1 MATEQ
6 PARKGIGAPVAVALI
21 AVVGVALIRG
31 GAAERALP
39 PQPAAAAGVDT
50 IPGVVPPAARQVTP
64 PLPASPPVRVRIPS
78 IGVNA
83 PLITVALD
91 KDGWVGSPPP
101 ADKNLAGWFRNS
113 PAPGAA
119 GTSVIDG
126 HVDNL
131 AGPAVFYGLG
141 ALKKGGRIEVTRKD
155 GRTAVFDV
163 YGVEV
168 FAKNAFPA
176 KRVYGDT
183 GAAELRL
190 ITCGGGYTEKG
201 GYDGNVV
208 VFARLGAVR

>member
-6 PARKGIGAPVAVALI
+6 PARKGLAAPVAVALI
-21 AVVGVALIRG
+21 AVVGVALIRSG
-31 GAAERALP
+31 SEERALP
-39 PQPAAAAGVDT
+39 PQPAAAAAVET
-50 IPGVVPPAARQVTP
+50 IPGVVPPAARKVPP

-101 ADKNLAGWFRNS
+101 AEKNLAGWFRNS
-113 PAPGAA
+113 PTPGAA

-141 ALKKGGRIEVTRKD
+141 ALKKGDRVEVTRRD

-163 YGVEV
+163 YGVEA
-168 FAKNAFPA
+168 FAKDAFPA

-183 GAAELRL
+183 GAAELRV
-190 ITCGGGYTEKG
+190 ITCGGGFTEKG

-208 VFARLGAVR
+208 VFARMGAVR

>member
-6 PARKGIGAPVAVALI
+6 PARKGLATPVAVALI
-21 AVVGVALIRG
+21 AVVGVALIRSG
-31 GAAERALP
+31 SEERALP
-39 PQPAAAAGVDT
+39 PQPAAAAAVET
-50 IPGVVPPAARQVTP
+50 IPGVVPPAARKVPP

-91 KDGWVGSPPP
+91 KDGWVGSPP
-101 ADKNLAGWFRNS
+101 AAEKNLAGWFRNS
-113 PAPGAA
+113 PTPGAA

-141 ALKKGGRIEVTRKD
+141 ALKKGDRVEVTRRD

-163 YGVEV
+163 YGVEA
-168 FAKNAFPA
+168 FAKDAFPA

-183 GAAELRL
+183 GAAELRV
-190 ITCGGGYTEKG
+190 ITCGGGFREKG

-208 VFARLGAVR
+208 VFARMGAVR

>member
-21 AVVGVALIRG
+21 AVVGVALVRG
-31 GAAERALP
+31 GAAEQALP
-39 PQPAAAAGVDT
+39 PQPAAAAAVDT

-113 PAPGAA
+113 PTPGAA

-141 ALKKGGRIEVTRKD
+141 ALKKGGRIEVTRQD

-183 GAAELRL
+183 GAAELRV

>member
-1 MATEQ
+1 MATEL
-6 PARKGIGAPVAVALI
+6 PARKGLAVPVAVALI
-21 AVVGVALIRG
+21 AVVGVALIRSG
-31 GAAERALP
+31 SGERALP
-39 PQPAAAAGVDT
+39 PQPAAAAAVDT
-50 IPGVVPPAARQVTP
+50 IPGVVPPAARKVPP

-91 KDGWVGSPPP
+91 KDGWVGSPP
-101 ADKNLAGWFRNS
+101 AVEKNLVGWFRNS
-113 PAPGAA
+113 PTPGAA

-141 ALKKGGRIEVTRKD
+141 ALKKGDRIEVTRRD

-163 YGVEV
+163 YGVEA

-183 GAAELRL
+183 GAAELRV
-190 ITCGGGYTEKG
+190 ITCGGGFTEKG

-208 VFARLGAVR
+208 VFARMGAVR